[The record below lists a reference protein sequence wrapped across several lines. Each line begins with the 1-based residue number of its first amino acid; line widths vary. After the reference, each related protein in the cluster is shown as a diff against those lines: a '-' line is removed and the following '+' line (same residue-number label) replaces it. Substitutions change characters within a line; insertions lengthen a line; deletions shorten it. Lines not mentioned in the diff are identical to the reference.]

1 MIKIELDGCVGRGG
15 IFNFSGQKRQMEVC
29 VSCIFSQLPE
39 KMSFCFDNQPQVHK
53 IKKKKIHRINSR
65 TIKGENEF

>member
-1 MIKIELDGCVGRGG
+1 MAVLGEVVYSIFQGRKGRWK
-15 IFNFSGQKRQMEVC
+15 SVC
-29 VSCIFSQLPE
+29 HVSFHNCLK